1 MPDRIVPLTTSGQRA
16 RAFAALDIAS
26 DRLDQP
32 TTAVLVDV
40 LDAVSAGVLRAAG
53 LPDVEARA
61 VLAVLWGDR

>member
-1 MPDRIVPLTTSGQRA
+1 VTEIVPLTTSGQRA
-16 RAFAALDIAS
+16 RAFSALDIAS
-26 DRLDQP
+26 TLDQP